1 MASFFATAAKG
12 TEVALRDELRGRRFR
27 GVRADRGGVHF
38 EGSIVEGYRACFEL
52 RCAMRVLVE
61 LDTFD
66 APNEDA
72 LYQGVGAIEWG
83 HHLSEKTTLAVR
95 ASTRSSRLTHSQY
108 VAQKTKDAIVDQLRQ
123 ALGARPSVDLEDPDV
138 VIAVHLA
145 KDVATV
151 YLDLSG
157 QPLFQRGY
165 RVAHQGAPLK
175 ETLAAC
181 LLQLAGRDVRAPFLD
196 PMCGSGTLAIEA
208 ALASRNI
215 VPGLSNPARRFG
227 FQRWRGFGDEEAAA
241 LVEISERAR
250 ARVVPPKDAPPIFAS
265 DIDEGTLR
273 IARDSAARAG
283 VEIQFSLAD
292 VGDLKQSEPITVV
305 TNPPYGGRMSMSTA
319 DQQRMGRAL
328 AALPDSPV
336 AIITADRAQLENVPM
351 RPQKILQ
358 LMNGDLECV
367 FALYR
372 TGQGRPLSARS

>member
-1 MASFFATAAKG
+1 
-12 TEVALRDELRGRRFR
+12 
-27 GVRADRGGVHF
+27 
-38 EGSIVEGYRACFEL
+38 
-52 RCAMRVLVE
+52 VLVE
-61 LDTFD
+61 LDSFE
-66 APNEDA
+66 APDEDA
-72 LYQGVGAIEWG
+72 LYQGVAGIEWW

-95 ASTRSSRLTHSQY
+95 GSTRSSHLTHSQY
-108 VAQKTKDAIVDQLRQ
+108 VAQKTKDAIVDQLRRE
-123 ALGARPSVDLEDPDV
+123 LGARPSVDLEDPDV

-145 KDVATV
+145 KDIATV

-181 LLQLAGRDVRAPFLD
+181 LLRLAGRDVRTPFLD

-215 VPGLSNPARRFG
+215 APGLGNPARRFG
-227 FQRWRGFGDEEAAA
+227 FQRWHGFGDEEAAA
-241 LVEISERAR
+241 LREIRERAT
-250 ARVVPPKDAPPIFAS
+250 ARVVPPKDAAPIFAG

-273 IARDSAARAG
+273 IAQDSAARAG
-283 VEIQFSLAD
+283 VEIDFRRAD
-292 VGDLKQSEPITVV
+292 VGDLVRAEPITVV
-305 TNPPYGGRMSMSTA
+305 TNPPYGGRMSMSAT
-319 DQQRMGRAL
+319 DQKRMGRAL

-336 AIITADRAQLENVPM
+336 AIITADRAQLDHVPM

-358 LMNGDLECV
+358 LMNGDLECA

-372 TGQGRPLSARS
+372 TRG

>member
-12 TEVALRDELRGRRFR
+12 TEVALRDELRERRFR

-52 RCAMRVLVE
+52 SCAMRILVE
-61 LDTFD
+61 LDRFD
-66 APNEDA
+66 APDEHA
-72 LYQGVGAIEWG
+72 LYQGISAIEWSP
-83 HHLSEKTTLAVR
+83 HLSEKTTLAVR

-108 VAQKTKDAIVDQLRQ
+108 VAQKTKDAVVDQLRRE
-123 ALGARPSVDLEDPDV
+123 LGARPSVDLEDPDV

-175 ETLAAC
+175 ETLAAS
-181 LLQLAGRDVRAPFLD
+181 LLRLAGRDVRAPFLD

-215 VPGLSNPARRFG
+215 VPGLSNPSRRFG
-227 FQRWRGFGDEEAAA
+227 FQRWRGFGDEEATA
-241 LVEISERAR
+241 LREITERAR
-250 ARVVPPKDAPPIFAS
+250 ARVLAAKDAPPIFAS
-265 DIDEGTLR
+265 DIDEATLR

-283 VEIQFSLAD
+283 VEIDFRRAD
-292 VGDLKQSEPITVV
+292 VGDLARQEPVTIV
-305 TNPPYGGRMSMSTA
+305 TNPPYGGRMSITEA
-319 DQQRMGRAL
+319 DQKRMGRAL
-328 AALPDSPV
+328 ASVPSSPV
-336 AIITADRAQLENVPM
+336 AIITADRALFDHVPL

-358 LMNGDLECV
+358 VMNGDLECS
-367 FALYR
+367 FASFR
-372 TGQGRPLSARS
+372 TRP